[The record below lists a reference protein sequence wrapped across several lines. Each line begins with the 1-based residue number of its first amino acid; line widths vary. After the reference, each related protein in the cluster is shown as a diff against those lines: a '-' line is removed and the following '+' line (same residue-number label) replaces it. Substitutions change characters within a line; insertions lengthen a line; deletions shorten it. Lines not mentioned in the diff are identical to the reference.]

1 MSAPPGPT
9 APAQDGPEDPPAGR
23 SRPATIDDVARSAG
37 VSRQTVSR
45 AINDKPEIDPSTRD
59 RVLAVARAMGY
70 RPSRF
75 ARGLVSRG
83 VTTVG
88 LVIADVLNPFF
99 PEVVAGVMDAADER
113 GWQVAV
119 YSTGA
124 ALEREMAV
132 TRAITEHVD
141 ACVAFLL
148 DEHAVDQV
156 REAGIPVVLLD
167 HHDRRQAA
175 AGGVRIDFA
184 SGIRQAMGH
193 LIERGHR
200 HLAMFDDG
208 ARPDAGSAGSRHA
221 LFLEVAREYG
231 LEAQESWVVPCVN
244 SLQGGA
250 HGMDLLMETR
260 PEVTAVLAYNDLI
273 GIGAMRRARY
283 LGRSVPDDCAFV
295 GCDGLTLGELVD
307 PPLTTLHV
315 DKRHLGRAAVRQLD
329 ALLSGKEPAET
340 VIVPRLVVR
349 ASS

>member
-9 APAQDGPEDPPAGR
+9 APAQDGPEDPQAGP
-23 SRPATIDDVARSAG
+23 SRPATIDDVAKSAG

-45 AINDKPEIDPSTRD
+45 AINDKPEIDPATRD
-59 RVLAVARAMGY
+59 RVLSVARAMGY

-75 ARGLVSRG
+75 ARGLASRG

-132 TRAITEHVD
+132 TRALTQHVD

-148 DEHAVDQV
+148 DERAVDQV
-156 REAGIPVVLLD
+156 RAAGIPVVLLD
-167 HHDRRQAA
+167 HDRRQAA

-184 SGIRQAMGH
+184 SGIRQAIGH

-208 ARPDAGSAGSRHA
+208 ARPDADSAGSRHR
-221 LFLEVAREYG
+221 LFLEVATEYG
-231 LEAQESWVVPCVN
+231 LPARESWVVPCGN

-250 HGMDLLMETR
+250 QAMDLLVQSR

-273 GIGAMRRARY
+273 GIGAMRRAREH
-283 LGRSVPDDCAFV
+283 GRSVPDDCAFV
-295 GCDGLTLGELVD
+295 GCDGLMLGELVD
-307 PPLTTLHV
+307 PPLTTLYI

-329 ALLSGKEPAET
+329 TLLSGKEPAET